1 MIVSTAITKT
11 NNKQTSLIYNCRDC
25 ENKVNDCTDLIRHMK
40 VFIIV
45 ESFGILDLNIQTN
58 IIDYNMKVKKIN
70 VFRVFV
76 KT

>member
-1 MIVSTAITKT
+1 
-11 NNKQTSLIYNCRDC
+11 
-25 ENKVNDCTDLIRHMK
+25 MK